1 MGWKGPKG
9 GKEGTSVKLSTIKLN
24 FLKIS
29 FLYEDLLW
37 DKSTLLSLPHV
48 IHVKSAY
55 PFFMEPDMLPLL
67 FPTQP
72 QHQLRFQQEFFS
84 FGMNIEVKIVRKS
97 EQEVLHFTTTN
108 LPSPW

>member
-1 MGWKGPKG
+1 
-9 GKEGTSVKLSTIKLN
+9 
-24 FLKIS
+24 
-29 FLYEDLLW
+29 
-37 DKSTLLSLPHV
+37 
-48 IHVKSAY
+48 
-55 PFFMEPDMLPLL
+55 MEPDMLPLL

-84 FGMNIEVKIVRKS
+84 FGKNIEVKIVHKS